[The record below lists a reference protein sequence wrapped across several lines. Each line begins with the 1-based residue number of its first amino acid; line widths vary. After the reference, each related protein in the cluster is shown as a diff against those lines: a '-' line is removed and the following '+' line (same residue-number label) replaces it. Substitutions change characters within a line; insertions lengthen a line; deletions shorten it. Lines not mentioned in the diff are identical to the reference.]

1 MKLKLIW
8 IGGISDRPLRQ
19 LAERYEE
26 RIRQFLPIEIVEVRP
41 EKSRSRSDSEIIAIE
56 SERLISALPPQGKI
70 VTMDERGREM
80 TSVELSKWLE
90 KETIHNPHGVAFV
103 MGGDLGLSEEIRSR
117 AGVVLALSQMTLP
130 HELARVV
137 LLEQLY
143 RSCTLIRNVSYH
155 K

>member
-1 MKLKLIW
+1 MKLRLIW
-8 IGGISDRPLRQ
+8 IGKISERPLRQ

-26 RIRQFLPIEIVEVRP
+26 RIRQFLPIEMVEVRP

-56 SERLISALPPQGKI
+56 SQRLIDALPSQGKI

-80 TSVELSKWLE
+80 TSVQLAKWLE
-90 KETIHNPHGVAFV
+90 RETVHNPHGVSFA
-103 MGGDLGLSEEIRSR
+103 MGGDLGLSDEIRSR
-117 AGVVLALSQMTLP
+117 ADMVLALSQMTLP

-143 RSCTLIRNVSYH
+143 RACTLIRNIAYH

>member
-1 MKLKLIW
+1 MKIRLVW
-8 IGGISDRPLRQ
+8 IGKISERPLRQ

-56 SERLISALPPQGKI
+56 SQSLIDALPPQGRI

-80 TSVELSKWLE
+80 TSVELAKWLE
-90 KETIHNPHGVAFV
+90 RETIHNPHGVSFV

-117 AGVVLALSQMTLP
+117 AGLVLALSQMTLP
-130 HELARVV
+130 HDLARVV

-143 RSCTLIRNVSYH
+143 RACTIIRNIAYH